1 MKKLYTFFILPPIV
15 QKSNLFC
22 SRVMTAGYVTGE
34 QKNDD
39 RFKIGGRAFG
49 GNLWENPQPT
59 TRTVHTHVQPH
70 KPLAH
75 SPYTCDNGGTWNY
88 SLQRC
93 DCLDGFVGK
102 TLTVIRAQKHILNKK
117 NI

>member
-1 MKKLYTFFILPPIV
+1 MA
-15 QKSNLFC
+15 
-22 SRVMTAGYVTGE
+22 AGYVTGE
-34 QKNDD
+34 QKIDG

-49 GNLWENPQPT
+49 GILWGSNPQPT
-59 TRTVHTHVQPH
+59 T
-70 KPLAH
+70 H

-102 TLTVIRAQKHILNKK
+102 TLTVICAQKHILNKK